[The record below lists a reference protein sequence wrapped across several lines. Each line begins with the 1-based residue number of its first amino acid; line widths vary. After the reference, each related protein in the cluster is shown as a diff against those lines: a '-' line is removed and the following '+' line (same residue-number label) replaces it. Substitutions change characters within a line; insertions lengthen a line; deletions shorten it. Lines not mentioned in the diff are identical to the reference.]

1 MRAWRF
7 HGFGDMRL
15 HELPDPECGPH
26 DALVRVRVVQ
36 PSVTEAVLA
45 FGGET
50 FGIEDVRA
58 HLREPPAALFG
69 HEYCA
74 EVLEVGGEV
83 TGLQPGTR
91 VADVASLPCLACPL
105 CREGREDDCRRG
117 PHVGW
122 DLPGCLSDVAVVPAR
137 GLVARA
143 RRGRRPGGSLPAAR
157 GRRRRR
163 RRGRAARAA
172 ARASR

>member
-1 MRAWRF
+1 M
-7 HGFGDMRL
+7 
-15 HELPDPECGPH
+15 
-26 DALVRVRVVQ
+26 RVRVVQ
-36 PSVTEAVLA
+36 PWVTEAVLA

-50 FGIEDVRA
+50 FGIEDVRE

-83 TGLQPGTR
+83 TGLRPGTR
-91 VADVASLPCLACPL
+91 VADVASLPCLACAL

-122 DLPGCLSDVAVVPAR
+122 DVPGCLSDVAVVPAR
-137 GLVARA
+137 GLVAVPEGSGT
-143 RRGRRPGGSLPAAR
+143 GRRPACSPPPTPSPPSRPPGSSR
-157 GRRRRR
+157 
-163 RRGRAARAA
+163 